1 MSNALMI
8 LLMSMGS
15 LLSEEARISQTR
27 IVYDTSKAALRKDLV
42 RPALSLPIRPS
53 AVQKDAQVRS
63 LGFFCRQEL
72 RLEKSLRIPIRLR
85 LGSLEYVDRMEGK
98 GQ

>member
-1 MSNALMI
+1 MS
-8 LLMSMGS
+8 LLMSLGS
-15 LLSEEARISQTR
+15 LLPGEPAAHLVVQAS
-27 IVYDTSKAALRKDLV
+27 DTPRVAFRKEPPLAKA
-42 RPALSLPIRPS
+42 PPPIRPS
-53 AVQKDAQVRS
+53 AVPKDAQVRS

-72 RLEKSLRIPIRLR
+72 RMEKSLRIPLRIR